1 MHLLFN
7 NFVIFKIVIIDFTND
22 MTSIIFIK
30 NLIKHYFF
38 HYISQVVVYFINILK
53 SNKVSNLFSKFLF
66 QFIKDLR

>member
-7 NFVIFKIVIIDFTND
+7 NFVIFKIVIIDFTID

-30 NLIKHYFF
+30 HLIKHYFF

-53 SNKVSNLFSKFLF
+53 SNKVFKFIF
-66 QFIKDLR
+66 KIFVSIY